1 MIAIAIATDIRHIE
15 LQNVT
20 SFMELLISKCI
31 EPWLESEPPEVDA
44 AVNICKRH
52 IFETLC
58 KLVANRLRDRGFYIQ
73 TKDGTKAPLY
83 TDKKIAWNTIFD
95 DLEYFFKP
103 EFLNHPNISKERSL
117 DMLWNR
123 SEYYVLIKP
132 GRMPDF

>member
-1 MIAIAIATDIRHIE
+1 M
-15 LQNVT
+15 
-20 SFMELLISKCI
+20 
-31 EPWLESEPPEVDA
+31 ESETPEIDA
-44 AVNICKRH
+44 AMNICKRH

-58 KLVANRLRDRGFYIQ
+58 KLIANRLRDRGFDVQ
-73 TKDGTKAPLY
+73 TKDGKKAPLY
-83 TDKKIAWNTIFD
+83 TDKKIPWNAIFD

-123 SEYYVLIKP
+123 CEYFVLIKP